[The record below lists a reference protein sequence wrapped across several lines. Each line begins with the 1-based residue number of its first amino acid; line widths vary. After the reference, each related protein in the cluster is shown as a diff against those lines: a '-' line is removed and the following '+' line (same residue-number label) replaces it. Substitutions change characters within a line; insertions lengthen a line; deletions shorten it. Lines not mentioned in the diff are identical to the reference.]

1 MENLAVKLASAG
13 HTMSF
18 YVKGINE
25 AINATMRG
33 KRHNAKRVCS
43 ICLRKF
49 SSTLFVH
56 ETSATAGLIWALAQS
71 SNKAFAQ
78 ITNAPEHPE
87 RVWKEGQASVD
98 KERDLCTTSAW
109 SNPLYTSKAFAY
121 YKAQVQCLK
130 QYWASSCDPMP
141 PSPKG
146 QTSALYA
153 TRPATAEELRQS
165 LRDYTLM
172 ASTRK

>member
-1 MENLAVKLASAG
+1 MENLAVKLASGG

-43 ICLRKF
+43 TCLRKF

-56 ETSATAGLIWALAQS
+56 ETSPSAGLIWALAQS

-87 RVWKEGQASVD
+87 RCGKRAKQAWT
-98 KERDLCTTSAW
+98 KKDLCTTSTW